1 VHQIST
7 NLTRLLTTAV
17 VAAGVLLAAV
27 LVPAADAAVPKTGT
41 WRGDLVHQLSATSV
55 PYETTIVIT
64 AYQGRIKT
72 VVATVRMECGS
83 SDPLNSYGY
92 GVRDVR
98 VLESWSSGRGPK
110 VRKNGAFAFR
120 ADGAYFQGRLSKS
133 SAIGGASAT
142 YGEDCHGTGRF
153 NAQRGH

>member
-1 VHQIST
+1 VRQIST

-27 LVPAADAAVPKTGT
+27 MVPAADAGVPKTGT
-41 WRGDLVHQLSATSV
+41 WRGDLVHQLSATPV

-83 SDPLNSYGY
+83 SDSYGY

-110 VRKNGAFAFR
+110 VRANGAFAFS
-120 ADGAYFQGRLSKS
+120 ADGAYVQGRLSKS

-153 NAQRGH
+153 NAQRRH